1 MDSQMMGNVMMIALS
16 GMGVTID
23 KVDDQ
28 FDKCTF
34 WVSVPRRAIMLML
47 MEMRWLAQCWP
58 SVLRQQ

>member
-23 KVDDQ
+23 KIDDQ

-34 WVSVPRRAIMLML
+34 WGDERSR
-47 MEMRWLAQCWP
+47 
-58 SVLRQQ
+58 